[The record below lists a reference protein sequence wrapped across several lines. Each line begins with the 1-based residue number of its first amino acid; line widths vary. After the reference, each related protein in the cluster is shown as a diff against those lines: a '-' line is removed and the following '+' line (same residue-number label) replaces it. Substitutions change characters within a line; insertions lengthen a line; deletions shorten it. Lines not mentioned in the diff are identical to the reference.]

1 MRTTPRRLSKGL
13 SLIELMIALLIGVIL
28 LLGLVQVFG
37 ASRTAYQLSQGAARA
52 QENGRFA
59 VDYLQR
65 DIRMLGHY
73 GCVNDQARLQFAGSL
88 SSHLAANDNP
98 LNFNISLQG
107 YEATATAPTN
117 TLNLAAPTAGWSP
130 ALPVYLSGLNPAPR
144 AGSDIIMLRFL
155 ASDGVPVTGLA
166 ANSISVDATKWDVL
180 TRGGVANPAVFGVAD
195 CSFADVFQASAVNGS
210 AGVVSTSAS
219 GGFSTSSPDFENR
232 YTASPAGQT
241 VLYRA
246 ESIAYYVGLRQGAE
260 VPSLYRVRFSATPGG
275 AVLSVASEE
284 LVEGVENLQL
294 VYGQDQ
300 SNDVAQLTGNVTT
313 FNTANSAA
321 LGPALVGE
329 NNWRRVGQVKIGIL
343 AVSPDRATAAAAVDD
358 TILRSLGVRITPP
371 ADARYRSIY
380 ESTVALRN
388 RLYGN

>member
-1 MRTTPRRLSKGL
+1 MRRLSQGL
-13 SLIELMIALLIGVIL
+13 SLIELMIALLIGTIL

-73 GCVNDQARLQFAGSL
+73 GCVNDQARLQSAGSL
-88 SSHLAANDNP
+88 SSHLAANDNA

-117 TLNLAAPTAGWSP
+117 GLNLSAPTAGWSP
-130 ALPVYLSGLNPAPR
+130 ALPAYLSGLNPAPR

-155 ASDGVPVTGLA
+155 ASDGVPVIALA
-166 ANSISVDATKWDVL
+166 ANSITVDATKWDVL
-180 TRGGVANPAVFGVAD
+180 TRGGVTNPALFGVAD
-195 CSFADVFQASAVNGS
+195 CSYADVFQASSVNGAS
-210 AGVVSTSAS
+210 GVIGTSAS
-219 GGFSTSSPDFENR
+219 GGFSVSSPNFEGR

-241 VLYRA
+241 MIYRA

-260 VPSLYRVRFSATPGG
+260 VPSLYRVRFSAAPGG
-275 AVLSVASEE
+275 AVLNVTNEE

-300 SNDVAQLTGNVTT
+300 SNDVTQLTGNITT

-329 NNWRRVGQVKIGIL
+329 NNWRRVGQVKIGVL
-343 AVSPDRATAAAAVDD
+343 AVSPERAAAAAAVDD
-358 TILRSLGVRITPP
+358 TVLRSLGVRITPP
-371 ADARYRSIY
+371 ADARYRSTY
-380 ESTVALRN
+380 ESTIALRN